1 MVERIEKHGLQV
13 DRKLADFIEGH
24 AIVGTGVDV
33 DAFWAGLSGIVHDLG
48 PRNRALLEMREDIQE
63 QIDQWHKANRG
74 ADAAT
79 YQAFLREIG
88 IWCRQVLILQ

>member
-33 DAFWAGLSGIVHDLG
+33 DAFWAGLSGIVLQAG
-48 PRNRALLEMREDIQE
+48 QVFTLERAELLAQL
-63 QIDQWHKANRG
+63 
-74 ADAAT
+74 DAAGL
-79 YQAFLREIG
+79 FLWGR
-88 IWCRQVLILQ
+88 R